1 MTDLQQIENQTP
13 DELAC
18 LLVPMSGCHLLV
30 PTVSV
35 AEMVPFRQL
44 DASTE
49 GPEWYMGEVT
59 WRDMKVPL
67 LSFEQMNGD
76 APAEQASGARVA
88 VLNNTGQN
96 TEVPFIGIFT
106 QGVPKLA
113 RVLDREVEQLSDRP
127 TKPYELMRVLW
138 SGDEAVI
145 PDIAAIEM
153 AYIGQCR

>member
-1 MTDLQQIENQTP
+1 MTDVQQLENHNP

-18 LLVPMSGCHLLV
+18 LLVPMSDCHLLL

-44 DASTE
+44 DASTD
-49 GPEWYMGEVT
+49 GPEWLMGSVT

-76 APAEQASGARVA
+76 APAEQASAARVA
-88 VLNNTGQN
+88 VLNNTGQHPDL
-96 TEVPFIGIFT
+96 PFIGLFT

-113 RVLDREVEQLSDRP
+113 HVVNEEVEQLTDRT
-127 TKPYELMRVLW
+127 TKPYELMRVRW

-145 PDIAAIEM
+145 PDIAAIEA